1 MIRRCLSIVAVDIF
15 ATETRP
21 LNAVTHGIISSSAN
35 GADAGQQ
42 TQRAATTLT
51 AIHAQHGFTE
61 IKMLCPELV
70 WDMTA
75 GHVTFNQLPCFDS
88 DLNDAA
94 GRRQLLRR
102 LEASVEAGDAPA
114 LADEQW
120 EQARAFERQVADV
133 GAHPRLLASPARG
146 RRTSTCRSTR
156 AGSSSW
162 RRGRCSR
169 AARARS
175 SATWRTCTRT

>member
-51 AIHAQHGFTE
+51 AFHAQHGFTE

-75 GHVTFNQLPCFDS
+75 GHVTFNQTH
-88 DLNDAA
+88 
-94 GRRQLLRR
+94 LRER
-102 LEASVEAGDAPA
+102 KREASVEAVDAPA

-133 GAHPRLLASPARG
+133 GAHPRLLRIARALAAHIDMPLDT
-146 RRTSTCRSTR
+146 RRLIQL
-156 AGSSSW
+156 
-162 RRGRCSR
+162 
-169 AARARS
+169 AARPMFQGGAG
-175 SATWRTCTRT
+175 AI